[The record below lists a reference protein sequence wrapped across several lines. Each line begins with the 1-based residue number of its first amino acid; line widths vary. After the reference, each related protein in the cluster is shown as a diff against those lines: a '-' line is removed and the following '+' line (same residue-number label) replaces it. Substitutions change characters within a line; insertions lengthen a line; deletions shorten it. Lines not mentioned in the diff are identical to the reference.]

1 MKKPLSRKD
10 VQIVVDLFE
19 KLQPDQIFAAG
30 DLSDPH
36 GTHRTCLQVALSI
49 PPTQNC
55 TWLPGSCAQTRV

>member
-10 VQIVVDLFE
+10 IQIVVDLFE

-36 GTHRTCLQVALSI
+36 GTHRTCLQVAPSI
-49 PPTQNC
+49 PPMQTC
-55 TWLPGSCAQTRV
+55 TCLPGSCAPARV